1 LLNKVDDNGSLKCIQ
16 VCTDAPSINQLLFA
30 DDFLVLTKAS
40 RVNARTLQNILQ
52 LYEMCSGQTINFN
65 KSSVLFSNYTSGAMK
80 REILQKLN
88 INEEDKTDK
97 YLGLPVYVGRSRM
110 KTFEYMKDK
119 VWRRIRGWM
128 EHMLSRTGMDML
140 IKSCAQAIP
149 TFSCIVLILLDHY
162 VSK

>member
-1 LLNKVDDNGSLKCIQ
+1 
-16 VCTDAPSINQLLFA
+16 
-30 DDFLVLTKAS
+30 
-40 RVNARTLQNILQ
+40 
-52 LYEMCSGQTINFN
+52 
-65 KSSVLFSNYTSGAMK
+65 MK

-149 TFSCIVLILLDHY
+149 TFAMYCFDLTRPLCEQISATICRFWWKQQEKENKMHLLSWKVLTKL
-162 VSK
+162 KM

>member
-1 LLNKVDDNGSLKCIQ
+1 

-65 KSSVLFSNYTSGAMK
+65 KSSVLFSKYTSGAMK
-80 REILQKLN
+80 REILEELN

-110 KTFEYMKDK
+110 KTFEYIKDK
-119 VWRRIRGWM
+119 V
-128 EHMLSRTGMDML
+128 
-140 IKSCAQAIP
+140 
-149 TFSCIVLILLDHY
+149 
-162 VSK
+162 